1 MVWLVEKK
9 VVHHL
14 MDVGFEIVKI
24 PIRVK
29 FEYEVKEGSF
39 VSDSL
44 STHTLYNKK
53 ALEKRYPQL
62 NLASLENSIDKTVKK
77 ELFKHLRECGLFN
90 EDRGS
95 DACTIIMNASFLL
108 SGL

>member
-9 VVHHL
+9 VVHHI
-14 MDVGFEIVKI
+14 MDVGFERIKI

-29 FEYEVKEGSF
+29 FEYEVKGGNF
-39 VSDSL
+39 VSNSL

-62 NLASLENSIDKTVKK
+62 NLASLETSIDKTVNK
-77 ELFKHLRECGLFN
+77 EIFKHLKDCGLFS
-90 EDRGS
+90 EERGS
-95 DACTIIMNASFLL
+95 DACPSL
-108 SGL
+108 

>member
-1 MVWLVEKK
+1 MVWLIEKK

-14 MDVGFEIVKI
+14 MDVGFERIKI

-29 FEYEVKEGSF
+29 FEYEVKGGAF

-62 NLASLENSIDKTVKK
+62 NLASLENSIDKTVNK
-77 ELFKHLRECGLFN
+77 EIFKHLEECGLFS
-90 EDRGS
+90 EGKDS
-95 DACTIIMNASFLL
+95 DAGPSP
-108 SGL
+108 